1 MRVLVTGATGPFGR
15 AVSRRLIAEGHDVVA
30 MARRAPASPLD
41 GASFCAGD
49 IQDQAAV
56 RAAMTG
62 CDAVVH
68 LAWVVAPL
76 KSESQTA
83 AINLGG
89 TQNVLDAM
97 AATGCARLVFSSSV
111 LAYGAVPGHPAKL
124 KESDERRPE
133 PEHYYAAHKKAA
145 EDMIT
150 ARAPNSV
157 LVRAGIIAG
166 RDVDNTIFRGFSGP
180 VLPVPDPERKQQ
192 FVHTDDVARFTVAAI
207 AGELTGPVNITGAG
221 TLTMREIAGIVGRPL
236 VKVPER
242 ALRGAIAAAW
252 KAGVS
257 ELQPAEIGALLYM
270 PIVDTTRLREEWGFT
285 CVWTSRD
292 ALTDMA
298 RAAHG
303 RVSLGKKTRRLPWRV
318 PLGADPAVRGMAAI
332 LLRRRYADE
341 VEWVVRN
348 LADLRSYALSGGD
361 REAVTAHQRLVHDLA
376 EHAALLATIGE
387 QHGYPRQTVARARGA
402 VAAARDSH
410 EEDHADPR
418 AH

>member
-15 AVSRRLIAEGHDVVA
+15 AVSRRLTAEDHEVIA
-30 MARRAPASPLD
+30 MARRVPANPVE
-41 GASFCAGD
+41 GVGFFAGD
-49 IQDQAAV
+49 IQDSGAV

-76 KSESQTA
+76 KSESETA

-97 AATGCARLVFSSSV
+97 AATGCERLVFSSSV

-133 PEHYYAAHKKAA
+133 PEHYYATHKKAA

-150 ARAPNSV
+150 AAAPNSV

-180 VLPVPDPERKQQ
+180 ALPVPDPEREQQ
-192 FVHTDDVARFTVAAI
+192 FVHTDDVARFTVAAV
-207 AGELTGPVNITGAG
+207 GSELSGPVNITGEG

-236 VKVPER
+236 IKVPER

-252 KAGVS
+252 KAGAS

-270 PIVDTTRLREEWGFT
+270 PIVDTTKLREEWGFR
-285 CVWTSRD
+285 CAWTSRY

-303 RVSLGKKTRRLPWRV
+303 RVSLGKKTLRLPWRV
-318 PLGADPAVRGMAAI
+318 PLGADSHVRGISAI
-332 LLRRRYADE
+332 LLRRKYADE
-341 VEWVVRN
+341 VDWAVRN
-348 LADLRSYALSGGD
+348 LADLRSHMASAGD
-361 REAVTAHQRLVHDLA
+361 DEQVAAHQRLVDDLT

-387 QHGYPRQTVARARGA
+387 QQGYPRQTVTR
-402 VAAARDSH
+402 AAAAAAGACD
-410 EEDHADPR
+410 
-418 AH
+418 